1 MVRLEIVTPEAKTF
15 SDNVDS
21 VVIPG
26 VEGELG
32 VLPMHAP
39 LMTLLEPGELRVMK
53 NGEETRLAVGEGFV
67 EVTQEKIAVLTDMAV
82 KESDI
87 DESAAEAAIK
97 LPYLSRPDIKEGDEC
112 RSGYTARSAA
122 DVRASSSREGP
133 SNRIA
138 SALCAFS
145 RDSSTRC
152 AILGQAARSIR
163 GSGPARNP
171 LNARPASAAASSGS
185 RSATT
190 TATPEDS
197 STRSRWKAARS
208 AGDIRRRVS
217 SVPSSDMP

>member
-1 MVRLEIVTPEAKTF
+1 MVRLEIVMPEAKTF

-53 NGEETRLAVGEGFV
+53 NGEETRLAIGEGFV

-97 LPYLSRPDIKEGDEC
+97 RAEEAMRSERMSDE
-112 RSGYTARSAA
+112 
-122 DVRASSSREGP
+122 E
-133 SNRIA
+133 
-138 SALCAFS
+138 
-145 RDSSTRC
+145 
-152 AILGQAARSIR
+152 Q
-163 GSGPARNP
+163 
-171 LNARPASAAASSGS
+171 
-185 RSATT
+185 ATT
-190 TATPEDS
+190 
-197 STRSRWKAARS
+197 KAALMRS
-208 AGDIRRRVS
+208 LALVKVKRRRQA
-217 SVPSSDMP
+217 

>member
-39 LMTLLEPGELRVMK
+39 FMTLLEPGELRVIK

-67 EVTQEKIAVLTDMAV
+67 EITQEKIAVLTDMAV

-97 LPYLSRPDIKEGDEC
+97 RAEEAMRNERMSDE
-112 RSGYTARSAA
+112 
-122 DVRASSSREGP
+122 E
-133 SNRIA
+133 
-138 SALCAFS
+138 
-145 RDSSTRC
+145 
-152 AILGQAARSIR
+152 Q
-163 GSGPARNP
+163 
-171 LNARPASAAASSGS
+171 
-185 RSATT
+185 ATT
-190 TATPEDS
+190 
-197 STRSRWKAARS
+197 KAALMRS
-208 AGDIRRRVS
+208 LALVKVKRRRQV
-217 SVPSSDMP
+217 